1 MNRSES
7 IKELAKSLSGFQGEL
22 YNATKDTKAHNYNY
36 ADLGQVLSIV
46 RPLLSK
52 HALSFIQCAEK
63 RDESNVVVETT
74 LMHES
79 GEWVC
84 SELVMPIAKGSNI
97 SHAVGS
103 AISYA
108 RRYSLTAMLGIAQ
121 QDDDSNGGAAFVQP
135 KPVTPIL
142 SKEMS
147 DAIHCL
153 KEHYEDNDRL
163 TSIDFFESFTESEK
177 KVIWNHSES
186 QVKVWL
192 KNVMDNRPKG
202 Q

>member
-1 MNRSES
+1 MMNRSES
-7 IKELAKSLSGFQGEL
+7 IKELAKSLSGFQGQL

-46 RPLLSK
+46 RPLLSQ

-63 RDESNVVVETT
+63 RDEANVVVETT

-84 SELVMPIAKGSNI
+84 SELVMPISKGSNI

-108 RRYSLTAMLGIAQ
+108 RRYALTAMLGIAQ
-121 QDDDSNGGAAFVQP
+121 QDDDSHGGAHFNQ
-135 KPVTPIL
+135 KPPVPPAL
-142 SKEMS
+142 SREIVES
-147 DAIHCL
+147 ISHL
-153 KEHYEDNDRL
+153 RQHYDNDDKL
-163 TSIDFFESFTESEK
+163 SALDFFDACTDLEK
-177 KVIWNHSES
+177 KGVYNNSE
-186 QVKVWL
+186 QHIKVWI
-192 KNVMDNRPKG
+192 KNIMDNRNKG
-202 Q
+202 